1 MFGGRRSRSAGRRTR
16 RGGMNRIV
24 VPGVLTGAL
33 LMHGPKVVAAEVV
46 NHVAVDAELAVIKF
60 RKLFYNCK
68 IDTKLK

>member
-33 LMHGPKVVAAEVV
+33 LMHGPKSRRRRG
-46 NHVAVDAELAVIKF
+46 
-60 RKLFYNCK
+60 RKSRRGGRRTRRN
-68 IDTKLK
+68 